1 VNQTHSVPA
10 PRQGAVIGGWLC
22 FVLAS
27 GVMYF
32 SLWTFWLYLAFL
44 LTAFVL
50 GIVAMSQRRILRGL
64 LLMLAVLI
72 ASPIG
77 WFGLAADRGD
87 KFIQKH
93 LPPEQ
98 LAAYNEGKTLGK
110 LAKQSAATSRSN
122 ASERQTSATATEEP
136 SEAEA
141 FERRA
146 ADAVGSRNGGPS
158 IIQLTGDTIPIVYEI
173 KAAHPTSRETI
184 AKYILGDNMDAFS
197 KHDFVSKLSLLIDTW
212 VAKAKPHDLYSVT
225 VLHHQLGQYDFDKNA
240 FPTRIGGLGDGSGDV
255 ELVDENGNH
264 VLEQKGGS
272 SELHTHYL
280 ICFANRGDVE
290 LFPVPIEK
298 ARLLSQAFKKAHSV
312 QEVNMTFTGTLEKC
326 VEEIDPGWNGL
337 ADTSRKRIYLNVSEI
352 KITMPHLSEESMIWK
367 VPKADGS
374 VHQAKDEAQDTT
386 LSETGPAPV
395 QREEQLQAPQSTAVE
410 PRPGTL
416 YYVSAPDLNV
426 RQGPGANFP
435 TVVKLPGGFKG
446 IRITGASVMNDTTEW
461 VPVAFADQSGW
472 VARRYIEPQ

>member
-1 VNQTHSVPA
+1 MKLAYEGKTIVNQTHSVPA

-22 FVLAS
+22 FLLGS
-27 GVMYF
+27 GLMYF
-32 SLWTFWLYLAFL
+32 SLWTFWLYVPMLVV
-44 LTAFVL
+44 AFVL
-50 GIVAMSQRRILRGL
+50 SITALAQRRIIGGL
-64 LLMLAVLI
+64 FLMLAILI
-72 ASPIG
+72 ATPVEWVS
-77 WFGLAADRGD
+77 LAAYRGD
-87 KFIQKH
+87 KFAQKF
-93 LPPEQ
+93 LPPEAVADVPERP
-98 LAAYNEGKTLGK
+98 LP
-110 LAKQSAATSRSN
+110 SAPA
-122 ASERQTSATATEEP
+122 EEV
-136 SEAEA
+136 SQGEA
-141 FERRA
+141 FERRLA
-146 ADAVGSRNGGPS
+146 KAIVSNPS
-158 IIQLTGDTIPIVYEI
+158 ALSVIQLTGDSLPIVYEI

-184 AKYILGDNMDAFS
+184 AKYILGYTYRDHMDAFS
-197 KHDFVSKLSLLIDTW
+197 KRDFVTKLSLLIDTW

-240 FPTRIGGLGDGSGDV
+240 FPTQIGGLGDGSGDV
-255 ELVDENGNH
+255 DLVDENGNH
-264 VLEQKGGS
+264 VLEKNGRS
-272 SELHTHYL
+272 SESNTHYL

-290 LFPVPIEK
+290 LLPVPIEK
-298 ARLLSQAFKKAHSV
+298 ARLLSQAFKKAQNSV

-326 VEEIDPGWNGL
+326 VEEITPGRGL
-337 ADTSRKRIYLNVSEI
+337 AATSRKRIYLNVSEI
-352 KITMPHLSEESMIWK
+352 KITMPHSEESMIWK

-374 VHQAKDEAQDTT
+374 VHQAKDEAQDST

-395 QREEQLQAPQSTAVE
+395 QREEQLQASQSTAVE
-410 PRPGTL
+410 PRPETL